1 MATSADTSRNAG
13 GMGSTGGAGG
23 AGAGSAGG
31 AGAAGS
37 AGGAGAAGSAGAARA
52 ARRTERAPSGGWR
65 TIAAKE
71 FTDHVESIRFVVLLV
86 VIGLAAIIPMYFIS
100 TDISSSAP
108 QLSGQPALFLAL
120 FVVGSQTVGGVT
132 TVAFAAL
139 LVPLV
144 GIAFGFDG
152 INSERSQGTLSRLLA
167 QPIHRDDIVNGK
179 FAAGIA
185 VIAVMLGALV
195 MLVSALGIVRL
206 GIIPTPEELARVVT
220 WWLATILYASFWLAF
235 ALLLSVVIRG
245 AASAALVGFGSW
257 LGLILFGQFLL
268 PLLAGALFPINTTGT
283 INDAFASSSTQ
294 QLFLRISPATLYQDI
309 VTALM
314 NPATKSVL
322 GVGNLGQYQSAQE
335 QLPTLLSLDQSIL
348 LVWPQIVVLVALTV
362 AMFALAYV
370 LFLRQEV
377 RA

>member
-1 MATSADTSRNAG
+1 MATSADTSP
-13 GMGSTGGAGG
+13 
-23 AGAGSAGG
+23 G
-31 AGAAGS
+31 AGAARS
-37 AGGAGAAGSAGAARA
+37 
-52 ARRTERAPSGGWR
+52 ARRSERAPSGGWR

-71 FTDHVESIRFVVLLV
+71 FADHVASLRFIVLLV
-86 VIGLAAIIPMYFIS
+86 VITVAAVIPMLLVSNEI
-100 TDISSSAP
+100 TSSAP
-108 QLSGQPALFLAL
+108 SLSGQPALFLAL
-120 FVVGSQTVGGVT
+120 FVVGSQDFGNIT

-152 INSERSQGTLSRLLA
+152 INGERSQGTLSRLLS
-167 QPIHRDDIVNGK
+167 QPIHRDDVVNGK
-179 FAAGIA
+179 FGAGIA
-185 VIAVMLGALV
+185 VIGVMLAALV
-195 MLVSALGIVRL
+195 ILVSALGIVRL
-206 GIIPTPEELARVVT
+206 GIIPTPEELARVLA

-257 LGLILFGQFLL
+257 LALILFGQFLL
-268 PLLAGALFPINTTGT
+268 PLLAGALFPINTSGT
-283 INDAFASSSTQ
+283 INDAFASSSAQ

-322 GVGNLGQYQSAQE
+322 GVGNIGQYVSAQQ
-335 QLPTLLSLDQSIL
+335 QLPSLLSLDQSVLI
-348 LVWPQIVVLVALTV
+348 VWPQIVILTALTV

>member
-1 MATSADTSRNAG
+1 MAAPADATRRNG
-13 GMGSTGGAGG
+13 NR
-23 AGAGSAGG
+23 
-31 AGAAGS
+31 
-37 AGGAGAAGSAGAARA
+37 RA
-52 ARRTERAPSGGWR
+52 ARRAEKAPSGGWR
-65 TIAAKE
+65 TIMGKE
-71 FTDHVESIRFVVLLV
+71 LADHLASVRFIVLLLV
-86 VIGLAAIIPMYFIS
+86 VGIAAIVPMYFIS
-100 TDISSSAP
+100 TDISNAAP
-108 QLSGQPALFLAL
+108 QLAGQPAVFLAL
-120 FVVGSQTVGGVT
+120 FVVGSASVGGVT

-179 FAAGIA
+179 FAAGLA
-185 VIAVMLGALV
+185 VIALMLTTLV
-195 MLVSALGIVRL
+195 TLVTALGIVRL
-206 GIIPTPEELARVVT
+206 GIIPSPEEFARVIA
-220 WWLATILYASFWLAF
+220 WLLATVLYASFWLAF

-268 PLLAGALFPINTTGT
+268 PLVAGVIFPRDTSDANAYLASGSA
-283 INDAFASSSTQ
+283 Q

-322 GVGNLGQYQSAQE
+322 GVGNLGQYVSAQE
-335 QLPTLLSLDQSIL
+335 QLPSLLSLDQSIL
-348 LVWPQIVVLVALTV
+348 LVWPQIVVLTALTT

>member
-1 MATSADTSRNAG
+1 MAAPSDASRRTDA
-13 GMGSTGGAGG
+13 T
-23 AGAGSAGG
+23 
-31 AGAAGS
+31 
-37 AGGAGAAGSAGAARA
+37 RK
-52 ARRTERAPSGGWR
+52 ARRSERAPSGGWR

-71 FTDHVESIRFVVLLV
+71 LADHLSSVRFIVLLL
-86 VIGLAAIIPMYFIS
+86 VIGVAAVVPLYFIS
-100 TDISSSAP
+100 TDISNSAP
-108 QLSGQPALFLAL
+108 ALAGQPALFLAL

-167 QPIHRDDIVNGK
+167 QPVHRDDIVNGK
-179 FAAGIA
+179 FVAGIA
-185 VIAVMLGALV
+185 VIALMLGALV
-195 MLVSALGIVRL
+195 TVTAGLGIIRL
-206 GIIPTPEELARVVT
+206 GIIPSPEEFARVFA
-220 WWLATILYASFWLAF
+220 WYLATILYASFWLAF

-245 AASAALVGFGSW
+245 AASAALVGFGTW
-257 LGLILFGQFLL
+257 LGLILFGAFLL
-268 PLLAGALFPINTTGT
+268 PLAANALFPPNTSTA
-283 INDAFASSSTQ
+283 NDYFASTTAQ

-309 VTALM
+309 VTVLM

-322 GVGNLGQYQSAQE
+322 GVGNLGQYVSAQE
-335 QLPTLLSLDQSIL
+335 QLPSLLSLDQSIL
-348 LVWPQIVVLVALTV
+348 LVWPQIVALVAMTT
-362 AMFALAYV
+362 AMFAGAYV